1 MIRTLLTLLTALLV
15 ASPALAQAPGAPAGP
30 TPAQMKQAKEM
41 MALMQE
47 ALKPL
52 TQADVDNFITA
63 ADTFVKW
70 VSSDVKRMEMFSA
83 LPPPMKQA
91 KINEILG
98 DKAGKLGNLLVLVGR
113 IKLAEQ
119 VSTPNGRA
127 EMKAKL
133 AEAKGQMAQAQ
144 AQLAQM
150 PPAMQTQLKSQMA
163 NALKMLEAAAN
174 YPDSSIAIFK
184 KNEAKVK
191 AAMDRLQSVEKK
203 AGASK

>member
-1 MIRTLLTLLTALLV
+1 MNTVSTATLLI
-15 ASPALAQAPGAPAGP
+15 ASPALAQAPGAPGAPPTP

-41 MALMQE
+41 MDLIQQALV
-47 ALKPL
+47 PL
-52 TQADVDNFITA
+52 TQADVDNFLTA
-63 ADTFVKW
+63 TDTFVKW
-70 VSSDVKRMEMFSA
+70 LSGDAKRQAMFSA

-98 DKAGKLGNLLVLVGR
+98 GKTGKSGNLMVLMGR

-119 VSTPNGRA
+119 VAAPNGRA

-150 PPAMQTQLKSQMA
+150 PPAVQIQIKNQMA
-163 NALKMLEAAAN
+163 SALKMLEAAAN
-174 YPDSSIAIFK
+174 YPDSSIAIYK

-191 AAMDRLQSVEKK
+191 AAMGRLEGLKNKS
-203 AGASK
+203 GAAK

>member
-1 MIRTLLTLLTALLV
+1 M
-15 ASPALAQAPGAPAGP
+15 
-30 TPAQMKQAKEM
+30 
-41 MALMQE
+41 
-47 ALKPL
+47 
-52 TQADVDNFITA
+52 
-63 ADTFVKW
+63 
-70 VSSDVKRMEMFSA
+70 
-83 LPPPMKQA
+83 
-91 KINEILG
+91 
-98 DKAGKLGNLLVLVGR
+98 VLVGR